1 MTVPIV
7 EEAAALTL
15 REVLHWLVDRV
26 SPRPITDVT
35 AHPAA
40 AADVRAAIDAG
51 FNYTPPSEQLSADE
65 TRQLNELQAKAARI
79 AEANRAEDADR
90 AELAAGVE
98 HVGLPGS

>member
-7 EEAAALTL
+7 EGAAALTL

-40 AADVRAAIDAG
+40 AADVRAAIDTG
-51 FNYTPPSEQLSADE
+51 FNYTPPEEQLSAEE
-65 TRQLNELQAKAARI
+65 TRQLNELQAKAERI
-79 AEANRAEDADR
+79 AQAARDADTR
-90 AELAAGVE
+90 AAEQAAGVE